1 MAAAVFVLFVTFI
14 YKIVVMGQLQIYLC
28 GGQAVADS
36 EAIDRDLDLALIDHV
51 DDCFSCSVHGD
62 HRHRQCSIC
71 VSIWFLVVVALH
83 LDNQVK
89 FGFISTCVLI
99 TDI

>member
-1 MAAAVFVLFVTFI
+1 
-14 YKIVVMGQLQIYLC
+14 MGPLPVYLC

-51 DDCFSCSVHGD
+51 DYCFSCSVHGD
-62 HRHRQCSIC
+62 YRHGQRSIR
-71 VSIWFLVVVALH
+71 VSSWFLVVVAFH

-89 FGFISTCVLI
+89 FGFI
-99 TDI
+99 

>member
-1 MAAAVFVLFVTFI
+1 MAAAGFVLFVTFI
-14 YKIVVMGQLQIYLC
+14 YKIVVMSQLQIYLC

-62 HRHRQCSIC
+62 HRHRQCSVR

-89 FGFISTCVLI
+89 FGFISVNVFL
-99 TDI
+99 